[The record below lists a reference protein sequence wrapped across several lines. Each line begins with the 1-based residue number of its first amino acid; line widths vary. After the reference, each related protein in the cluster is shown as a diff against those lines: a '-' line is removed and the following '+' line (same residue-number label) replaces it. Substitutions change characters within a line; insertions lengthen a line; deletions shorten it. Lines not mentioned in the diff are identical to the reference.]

1 MKHLPESCGSVLK
14 EVLLETRGRDVPF
27 IPDVV
32 TDSRKLSVGCIFIAV
47 PGSRFDG
54 HDFIIEAE
62 KTAAVIVHSRPLS
75 SYCQS
80 ITYYLVS
87 DAAAA
92 AALLFREKYGR
103 PDTALDLFGVTGTN
117 GKTTTAFILKHLL
130 ENCGLL
136 STVAFCDGKEVT
148 PATHTTPDPETLFRM
163 LKRMRD
169 NHLSAAALE
178 LSSHALH
185 QNRARGARFRAAI
198 FTNLTGDHLDYHHD
212 MESYYQAKK
221 SFFTQLLSPEGVA
234 VINTDDHAGRRL
246 AQELKNLRRIVTF
259 GTSNADWLIKKL
271 HTTRSGMTFELVS
284 EKNIY
289 PVETN
294 LAGEYNAFN
303 LTGAI
308 LAVLDSGISFDK
320 IAGKLRQKITVPGR
334 LQFLDAPT
342 GAAFAVDFAHTDDA
356 LTNVLSTLRPL
367 TENRLFCVFGA
378 GGNRDKTKRPR
389 MGKAAATGADHLIVT
404 SDNPRTEDP
413 EEIIRDIV
421 AGIPPESSFEIRT
434 DRKTAI
440 RRAFELAGPGDIVL
454 IAGKGHENYQEING
468 VKYPFSDTEVITDCF
483 KGEI

>member
-1 MKHLPESCGSVLK
+1 MVSCSLILK
-14 EVLLETRGRDVPF
+14 ELLIEIRGRDVPF

-32 TDSRKLSVGCIFIAV
+32 TDSRKLSAGCIFVAV

-62 KTAAVIVHSRPLS
+62 KTASVIVHSRPLQ
-75 SYCQS
+75 SYCGEK
-80 ITYYLVS
+80 TYYLVS
-87 DAAAA
+87 DASAAT
-92 AALLFREKYGR
+92 ALLFREKYGR

-117 GKTTTAFILKHLL
+117 GKTTTTFILEHLL

-136 STVAFCDGKEVT
+136 STVAFRDGKKET
-148 PATHTTPDPETLFRM
+148 PATHTTPDPETLFCM

-185 QNRARGARFRAAI
+185 QNRARGTRFRAAI

-221 SFFTQLLSPEGVA
+221 IFFTQLLAPDGIA
-234 VINTDDHAGRRL
+234 VINTDDPAGRRL
-246 AQELKNLRRIVTF
+246 AEELEGVRRVVTF
-259 GTSNADWLIKKL
+259 GTSDACWLIKKL

-284 EKNIY
+284 GKTVY
-289 PVETN
+289 SLETN
-294 LAGEYNAFN
+294 LAGKFNAFN
-303 LTGAI
+303 LAGAI
-308 LAVLDSGISFDK
+308 LAVLDYGISFDR
-320 IAGKLRQKITVPGR
+320 IAGKLHQKITVPGR

-367 TENRLFCVFGA
+367 TENKLFCVFGA

-389 MGKAAATGADHLIVT
+389 MGKAAAENADYLIVT

-413 EEIIRDIV
+413 EDIIRDIV
-421 AGIPPESSFEIRT
+421 AGIPPESCFEIQP
-434 DRKTAI
+434 DRKAAI

-454 IAGKGHENYQEING
+454 VAGKGHENYQEING
-468 VKYPFSDTEVITDCF
+468 VKYPFSDTEVITACF

>member
-1 MKHLPESCGSVLK
+1 MEDLPELCSSILK
-14 EVLLETRGRDVPF
+14 EVLVETRGKDVPF
-27 IPDVV
+27 VPDVV
-32 TDSRKLSVGCIFIAV
+32 TDSRKLSAGCIFVAV

-54 HDFIIEAE
+54 HNFIIEAE
-62 KTAAVIVHSRPLS
+62 KTASVIVHSRPLS
-75 SYCQS
+75 SYGQN

-87 DAAAA
+87 DASAA

-103 PDTALDLFGVTGTN
+103 PDTALNLFGVTGTN
-117 GKTTTAFILKHLL
+117 GKTTTAFILEHLL

-136 STVAFCDGKEVT
+136 STVAFSDGKEVT
-148 PATHTTPDPETLFRM
+148 PATHTTPDPETLFCM
-163 LKRMRD
+163 LKRMKD
-169 NHLSAAALE
+169 NHLSATAME

-234 VINTDDHAGRRL
+234 VINTDDPAGRRL
-246 AQELKNLRRIVTF
+246 AQELKNICRVVTF
-259 GTSNADWLIKKL
+259 GTSDADWLIKKL

-284 EKNIY
+284 EENIY

-294 LAGEYNAFN
+294 LAGTYNAFN

-367 TENRLFCVFGA
+367 TEHKLFCVFGA

-389 MGKAAATGADHLIVT
+389 MGKAAAEHADYLIVT
-404 SDNPRTEDP
+404 SDNPRTEVSED
-413 EEIIRDIV
+413 IIRDIV
-421 AGIPPESSFEIRT
+421 AGIPPESSFEVQS
-434 DRKTAI
+434 DRKAAI
-440 RRAFELAGPGDIVL
+440 RRAFDLAGSGDIVL

-468 VKYPFSDTEVITDCF
+468 IKYPFSDTEVITACF

>member
-1 MKHLPESCGSVLK
+1 MPVVSCSSILK
-14 EVLLETRGRDVPF
+14 EILIETRGRDVPF
-27 IPDVV
+27 IFDVV
-32 TDSRKLSVGCIFIAV
+32 TDSRKLSAGCIFVAV

-54 HDFIIEAE
+54 HDFVIEAE
-62 KTAAVIVHSRPLS
+62 KTASVIVHSRPLQ
-75 SYCQS
+75 SYRQN

-87 DAAAA
+87 DASAA

-136 STVAFCDGKEVT
+136 STVAFCDGKEEI
-148 PATHTTPDPETLFRM
+148 PATHTTPDPETLFCM
-163 LKRMRD
+163 LKRMGD

-185 QNRARGARFRAAI
+185 QNRARGTRFRAAI

-221 SFFTQLLSPEGVA
+221 SFFTQLLAPDGIA
-234 VINTDDHAGRRL
+234 VINTDDPSGSRL
-246 AQELKNLRRIVTF
+246 AQELKNLCRVVTF
-259 GTSNADWLIKKL
+259 GTSDANWLIKKL

-284 EKNIY
+284 EKTVHS
-289 PVETN
+289 VETN
-294 LAGEYNAFN
+294 LAGAYNAFN
-303 LTGAI
+303 LAGAI
-308 LAVLDSGISFDK
+308 LAVLDYGISFDR
-320 IAGKLRQKITVPGR
+320 IACKLHQKITVPGR

-389 MGKAAATGADHLIVT
+389 MGKAAAENADYLIVT
-404 SDNPRTEDP
+404 SDNPRTETP
-413 EEIIRDIV
+413 EDIIRDII
-421 AGIPPESSFEIRT
+421 AGIPPESCFEVQS
-434 DRKTAI
+434 DRRAAI

-468 VKYPFSDTEVITDCF
+468 VKYPFSDTEVVTDCF